1 MPAVQAG
8 KAQNVTLVVD
18 DVPVVQVLQ
27 ALAAQEKKNL
37 VVSPDVSGSLSLSL
51 TDVPWKQAVQTV
63 IKSAGLVL
71 RQEGNILHV
80 HSVHWQNETPR
91 GRRLSRQGFGLTYRW
106 RIAVFLCNMPMPPNW
121 QKREKNC

>member
-51 TDVPWKQAVQTV
+51 TDVPW
-63 IKSAGLVL
+63 
-71 RQEGNILHV
+71 
-80 HSVHWQNETPR
+80 
-91 GRRLSRQGFGLTYRW
+91 
-106 RIAVFLCNMPMPPNW
+106 
-121 QKREKNC
+121 